1 MMETFRDL
9 SLVKYNTFGLNYKAD
24 RVIHLHSEDEA
35 REFLKKGLPTEMPV
49 LILGAGSNILFTS
62 DFKGTILHPCLKGIS
77 VSEKR
82 SRRIMREENLVA
94 KAARRFKRTT
104 NSKHN
109 HKKAPDLVRR
119 DFSSSKPHSLWTSDF
134 TAIWTRE
141 GWLYLVVF
149 LDVCT
154 RMVVGWAAC
163 ATMAETTLIKAFND
177 ALTKRIPLPSA
188 IIHSDQGG
196 QYFGKLF
203 QSILNLY
210 HIQQSM
216 GATGICFDNAITESL
231 WNSLKTE
238 CFLDVIPE
246 TRREAE
252 LMIFETSTFTIFRRN
267 FFFSN
272 FPKSSKEL
280 TKIII
285 LLPDVM
291 LSSIISF
298 WF

>member
-1 MMETFRDL
+1 MKTMFKIDDMCRVFGVARSGYYSWLKRPL
-9 SLVKYNTFGLNYKAD
+9 SRHDKEEITIIKPAIRQAFDDSRQTYGC
-24 RVIHLHSEDEA
+24 A
-35 REFLKKGLPTEMPV
+35 RISAV
-49 LILGAGSNILFTS
+49 LRRI
-62 DFKGTILHPCLKGIS
+62 GIS
-77 VSEKR
+77 ISEKR

-109 HKKAPDLVRR
+109 HKKAPDLVKR

-177 ALTKRIPLPSA
+177 ALSKRIPLPSA

-203 QSILNLY
+203 QAILNLY

-231 WNSLKTE
+231 WNLLKTE

-252 LMIFETSTFTIFRRN
+252 LMIFDYFETFYNVER
-267 FFFSN
+267 
-272 FPKSSKEL
+272 L
-280 TKIII
+280 H
-285 LLPDVM
+285 
-291 LSSIISF
+291 SSIGYMSPEEF
-298 WF
+298 EKSL